1 MVVVL
6 LVDTTV
12 ALLKERM
19 VLVVLLVETTVALP
33 NDRMVLVV
41 LLAVITG
48 ESSAKAKLVEKVPD
62 KRTNK
67 TKTPC
72 SFCMRNLL

>member
-1 MVVVL
+1 VVVVL
-6 LVDTTV
+6 LVDTIV

-67 TKTPC
+67 TKIPC
-72 SFCMRNLL
+72 NFFMSDLL